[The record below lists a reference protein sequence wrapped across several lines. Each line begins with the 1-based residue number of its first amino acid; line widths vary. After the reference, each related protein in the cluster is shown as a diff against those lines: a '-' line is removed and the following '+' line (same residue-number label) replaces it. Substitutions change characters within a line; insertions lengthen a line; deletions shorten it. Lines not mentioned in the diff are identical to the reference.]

1 MQSSGRTRTPLSPRR
16 WHGFLF
22 GLLGMAGC
30 GQPAEHPPLRADA
43 GPYRVTL
50 EPDPATPHAGHITDL
65 TFRVTH
71 AGTGQP
77 VSNLQILHERAL
89 HTFIVSREFSSFA
102 HVHHEDFAPLDADAL
117 RDARFTFPYTFSAAG
132 RYLIV
137 NEFTHRDRSW
147 TTHLTLNVDGTPRPP
162 DDARPEPVEVRAD
175 KRFGAYRVALRTSP
189 SPPVAGR
196 EAELVCRLS
205 TADGAPVTNLGL
217 YLGSEV
223 HMAAWRLDA
232 AHFGH
237 QHAYTSAMARLMTS
251 MRGRAMPADAMARL
265 MLPLMRGPREQEF
278 FGPEVPLRH
287 VFPAAG
293 AYKVFFEF
301 APNGEYLV
309 ADFLVEVVEPSDAA
323 DTVIRS
329 IPSEPLGPG

>member
-30 GQPAEHPPLRADA
+30 GQPAEHPPLHADA

-50 EPDPATPHAGHITDL
+50 EPDPAVLHAGRPAHL

-89 HTFIVSREFSSFA
+89 HTFIVSRDFSSFA

-117 RDARFTFPYTFSAAG
+117 RDARFTFPYTFPAAG

-147 TTHLTLNVDGTPRPP
+147 TTHLTLNVDGAPQPS
-162 DDARPEPVEVRAD
+162 DDAVPESAEVRTD

-196 EAELVCRLS
+196 EVELVCRLS

-223 HMAAWRLDA
+223 HMAVWRLDA

-237 QHAYTSAMARLMTS
+237 QHAYTSAMARLMAS
-251 MRGRAMPADAMARL
+251 MRGRAMPADAMAQL

-329 IPSEPLGPG
+329 IPSEPLGAG

>member
-1 MQSSGRTRTPLSPRR
+1 MQSSGRTRPPRAGR
-16 WHGFLF
+16 HWHGLLCVLI
-22 GLLGMAGC
+22 GLAGC
-30 GQPAEHPPLRADA
+30 AQPATRPPLQADA

-50 EPDPATPHAGHITDL
+50 ELDPAAAHAGRTTDL

-89 HTFIVSREFSSFA
+89 HTFIVSRDFSSFA
-102 HVHHEDFAPLDADAL
+102 HVHHEDYAPLDADAL
-117 RDARFTFPYTFSAAG
+117 HGARFTFPYTFPAAG
-132 RYLIV
+132 RYLVV

-147 TTHLTLNVDGTPRPP
+147 TTHLTLDVDGATRPP
-162 DDARPEPVEVRAD
+162 DDARPEPVEVRTD
-175 KRFGAYRVALRTSP
+175 KRFGAYRVALHTSP

-196 EAELVCRLS
+196 EVELVCRLGA
-205 TADGAPVTNLGL
+205 ADGAPVTNLAL

-237 QHAYTSAMARLMTS
+237 QHAYTSAMARLMAD
-251 MRGRAMPADAMARL
+251 MRDHTMPADEMARL

-293 AYKVFFEF
+293 VYKVFFEF
-301 APNGEYLV
+301 APDGDYLV
-309 ADFLVEVVEPSDAA
+309 ADFLVEVAEASDAA
-323 DTVIRS
+323 DTEIRS
-329 IPSEPLGPG
+329 LPSELPEPG

>member
-1 MQSSGRTRTPLSPRR
+1 MQSPGRTRTPWTPRH

-30 GQPAEHPPLRADA
+30 GQPAEHPPLHAGA

-50 EPDPATPHAGHITDL
+50 EPDPAAPHAGHVTYL

-89 HTFIVSREFSSFA
+89 HTFIVSRDFSSFA
-102 HVHHEDFAPLDADAL
+102 HIHHEDFTPLDADAL
-117 RDARFTFPYTFSAAG
+117 HGARFTFPYTFPAAG
-132 RYLIV
+132 RYLVV

-147 TTHLTLNVDGTPRPP
+147 TTHLTLNVDGASQPS
-162 DDARPEPVEVRAD
+162 DSAVPESTEIRTD

-205 TADGAPVTNLGL
+205 TADGAPVANLGL

-237 QHAYTSAMARLMTS
+237 QHAYTSAMARLMSS
-251 MRGRAMPADAMARL
+251 MREHAVPADEMARL
-265 MLPLMRGPREQEF
+265 MLPLMRDPREQEF

-287 VFPAAG
+287 VFPVAG
-293 AYKVFFEF
+293 VYKVFFEF

-309 ADFLVEVVEPSDAA
+309 ADFLIKVAEPSDAA
-323 DTVIRS
+323 DTEIRS
-329 IPSEPLGPG
+329 IPSEPPRPG

>member
-1 MQSSGRTRTPLSPRR
+1 MQSSDRTRRPRAGR
-16 WHGFLF
+16 CWP
-22 GLLGMAGC
+22 GLLCGLIGLAGC
-30 GQPAEHPPLRADA
+30 AQPAARPPLQAAA

-50 EPDPATPHAGHITDL
+50 ELDPTAPHAGRSTSL

-89 HTFIVSREFSSFA
+89 HTFIVSRDFSSFA
-102 HVHHEDFAPLDADAL
+102 HVHHEDFAPLDAEDL
-117 RDARFTFPYTFSAAG
+117 HGARFTFPYTFPAAG

-147 TTHLTLNVDGTPRPP
+147 TTHLLLDVDGAAPP
-162 DDARPEPVEVRAD
+162 PNDVRPESAEVLAD

-196 EAELVCRLS
+196 EVELVCRLS
-205 TADGAPVTNLGL
+205 AADGTPVTNLAL

-237 QHAYTSAMARLMTS
+237 QHAYTSAMARLMAD
-251 MRGRAMPADAMARL
+251 MREHTMPADEMARL
-265 MLPLMRGPREQEF
+265 MLPLMRDPRKQEY

-287 VFPAAG
+287 IFPAAG
-293 AYKVFFEF
+293 VYKVFFEF
-301 APNGEYLV
+301 APNGDYLV
-309 ADFLVEVVEPSDAA
+309 ADFLVEVVGPSDAA
-323 DTVIRS
+323 DTEIRS
-329 IPSEPLGPG
+329 ILSEPPGRG

>member
-1 MQSSGRTRTPLSPRR
+1 MQSPGRTRLSRVGR
-16 WHGFLF
+16 WWHGLLC
-22 GLLGMAGC
+22 GLIGLAGC
-30 GQPAEHPPLRADA
+30 AQPAAPPSLHADA

-50 EPDPATPHAGHITDL
+50 EPDPAAPHAGRATHL

-89 HTFIVSREFSSFA
+89 HTFIVSRDFFSFA
-102 HVHHEDFAPLDADAL
+102 HVHHEDYAPLDADAL
-117 RDARFTFPYTFSAAG
+117 HGARFTFPYTFPAAG
-132 RYLIV
+132 RYLVV

-147 TTHLTLNVDGTPRPP
+147 TTHLMLDVDGAAQPP
-162 DDARPEPVEVRAD
+162 NDTRPEPAEVRAD

-196 EAELVCRLS
+196 EVELVCRLS
-205 TADGAPVTNLGL
+205 AADGTPVTNLAL

-237 QHAYTSAMARLMTS
+237 QHAYTSAMARLMAS
-251 MRGRAMPADAMARL
+251 MREHAMPADEMARL
-265 MLPLMRGPREQEF
+265 MLPLMRGPREQEY

-293 AYKVFFEF
+293 MYKVFFEF
-301 APNGEYLV
+301 APNGDYLV
-309 ADFLVEVVEPSDAA
+309 ADFLVEVAEPSDAA
-323 DTVIRS
+323 DTEIRS
-329 IPSEPLGPG
+329 ILSEPTGRG

>member
-1 MQSSGRTRTPLSPRR
+1 MQSSGRTRPPRAGR
-16 WHGFLF
+16 YWP
-22 GLLGMAGC
+22 GLLCGLIGLAGC
-30 GQPAEHPPLRADA
+30 AQPAERQPLQAAA

-50 EPDPATPHAGHITDL
+50 ELDPAAPHAGHATHL

-71 AGTGQP
+71 AGSGQP

-89 HTFIVSREFSSFA
+89 HTFIVSRDFSSFA
-102 HVHHEDFAPLDADAL
+102 HVHHEDFAPLDAEDL
-117 RDARFTFPYTFSAAG
+117 HGARFTFPYTFPAAG
-132 RYLIV
+132 RYLVV

-147 TTHLTLNVDGTPRPP
+147 MTHLMLDVHGAAPPP
-162 DDARPEPVEVRAD
+162 DDVRPEPVEMLAD

-196 EAELVCRLS
+196 EVELMCRLS
-205 TADGAPVTNLGL
+205 AADGTPVRNLAL

-223 HMAAWRLDA
+223 HMAAWRLDT

-237 QHAYTSAMARLMTS
+237 QHAYTSAMARLMSS
-251 MRGRAMPADAMARL
+251 MREHAMPADEMAQL
-265 MLPLMRGPREQEF
+265 MLPLMRDPREQEY

-293 AYKVFFEF
+293 VYKVFFEF
-301 APNGEYLV
+301 APNGDYLV
-309 ADFLVEVVEPSDAA
+309 ADFLVEVVGPSDAA
-323 DTVIRS
+323 DTEIRS
-329 IPSEPLGPG
+329 ILSKPPGRG